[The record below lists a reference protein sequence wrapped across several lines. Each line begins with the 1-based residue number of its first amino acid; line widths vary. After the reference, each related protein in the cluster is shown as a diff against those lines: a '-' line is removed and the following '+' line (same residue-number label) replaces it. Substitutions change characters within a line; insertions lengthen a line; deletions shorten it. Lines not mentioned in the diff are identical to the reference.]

1 MDLTFHLQSMTR
13 PRHPTPHSLPM
24 LPCRM
29 QNAEAAVNDRTP
41 LILGGKK
48 LRCSLVGTAHRMDEH
63 RTFKPVYGPSL
74 LVYNVPSEA
83 TADKITEV
91 FGKVANVSNV
101 EISEVLAQT
110 SLLAA

>member
-1 MDLTFHLQSMTR
+1 
-13 PRHPTPHSLPM
+13 
-24 LPCRM
+24 
-29 QNAEAAVNDRTP
+29 
-41 LILGGKK
+41 
-48 LRCSLVGTAHRMDEH
+48 MDEH

-83 TADKITEV
+83 TADRITEV

-110 SLLAA
+110 SLFAA